1 MRRFSGRFLS
11 VASCLALAMSVE
23 AFAQQAASFEQL
35 QVLAKPGDRIFITDS
50 TGAKTEGKIES
61 LTGLSIRVIHK
72 GISRELLQSDVSEI
86 RKWRSDSLGNGAGI
100 GLGIGLSIG
109 ALSLLGMGEC
119 DCPGE
124 KAAMIGYLGAIGAGI
139 GVGIDAL
146 IPHKATIFS
155 NGTTARKLQLK
166 PILSR
171 TSKGASLSL
180 RF

>member
-1 MRRFSGRFLS
+1 MRRFSGRFVA

-50 TGAKTEGKIES
+50 RGAKTEGKIES

-86 RKWRSDSLGNGAGI
+86 RKWRSDSLVNGAGI
-100 GLGIGLSIG
+100 GLGVGLSIG
-109 ALSLLGMGEC
+109 ALSLLGMRNC
-119 DCPGE
+119 DCPGA
-124 KAAMIGYLGAIGAGI
+124 KAATIGYLGAIGAGI

-155 NGTTARKLQLK
+155 NGTTARKLQFE